1 MGIGFFIAFI
11 GLKSVGI
18 VIAHEAT
25 LVSIGNL
32 KAPAS
37 LMVVGGL
44 ALMTFLTIKKFNGAL
59 LITILGLTLI
69 GLIIP

>member
-1 MGIGFFIAFI
+1 MRNRFFIAFI

-18 VIAHEAT
+18 VIDHEAT
-25 LVSIGNL
+25 LVSIGDL

-44 ALMTFLTIKKFNGAL
+44 
-59 LITILGLTLI
+59 
-69 GLIIP
+69 